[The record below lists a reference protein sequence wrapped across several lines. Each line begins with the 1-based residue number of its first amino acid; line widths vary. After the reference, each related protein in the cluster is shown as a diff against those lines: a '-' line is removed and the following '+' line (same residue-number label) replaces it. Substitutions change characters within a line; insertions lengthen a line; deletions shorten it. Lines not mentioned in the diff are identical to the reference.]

1 MIREVKDFWT
11 GVIYI
16 FFGASAVII
25 ARDYGMG
32 TALRMGPAYF
42 PTVLGSL
49 LVVIGVI
56 SVIRSLVKQ
65 GSPIGRFGIKG
76 LALVVTSTLSFGLLV
91 KGAGLVVALPI
102 LVISSAYASQR
113 FRWSTAIALAAGLT
127 IFCVFVFIK
136 GLGVPLPILGR
147 WFDG

>member
-1 MIREVKDFWT
+1 
-11 GVIYI
+11 
-16 FFGASAVII
+16 
-25 ARDYGMG
+25 
-32 TALRMGPAYF
+32 
-42 PTVLGSL
+42 
-49 LVVIGVI
+49 
-56 SVIRSLVKQ
+56 
-65 GSPIGRFGIKG
+65 

-136 GLGVPLPILGR
+136 GLGVHLPILGR